1 MSTTIENIIFSG
13 GGHNILVM
21 FGAISHL
28 KKLGYID
35 FTKVKTIDATSAG
48 ALLAFTFMLN
58 ADDDDITKYLIERP
72 WEKVFDVTP
81 EVIFQTFKNKG
92 LFNIR
97 VIEQIMD
104 PIMKSSGFER
114 KITFKELYEK
124 NGIDFN
130 VYVSELNK
138 LEMVKLSHETTP
150 NEQVL
155 EAIYK
160 SCAIP
165 PLFRPVIE
173 GDNCYFDGGVFANY
187 PLHCFLDRMKEKQ
200 IEVDTSKVFGV
211 KLISEMASND
221 KISDD
226 SNITDY
232 IFCIVKKL
240 VQHIVIHREN
250 NLSIPNELLIYTKG
264 MSFDTLKQSIISSDE
279 RKYLLNE
286 GKRYATVYYK
296 YKMKELQLDN
306 TV

>member
-1 MSTTIENIIFSG
+1 MSTIIENIIFSG
-13 GGHNILVM
+13 GGHNILIM

-35 FTKVKTIDATSAG
+35 FTKVKSIDATSAG

-104 PIMKSSGFER
+104 PIMKSSEFER
-114 KITFKELYEK
+114 NITFQELYEK
-124 NGIDFN
+124 NGIGFN

-138 LEMVKLSHETTP
+138 LEMVRLSHETTP
-150 NEQVL
+150 DEQVL

-173 GDNCYFDGGVFANY
+173 GDCCYFDGGVFANY
-187 PLHCFLDRMKEKQ
+187 PLHCFLERMKENQ
-200 IEVDTSKVFGV
+200 EEVDMKKIFGV
-211 KLISEMASND
+211 KLISEMANND
-221 KISDD
+221 KINDD

-232 IFCIVKKL
+232 TFCIIKKL
-240 VQHIVIHREN
+240 VQHIVIHREHN
-250 NLSIPNELLIYTKG
+250 VSIPNELLIYSKG
-264 MSFDTLKQSIISSDE
+264 MSFETLKQSIMSSDE

-286 GKRYATVYYK
+286 GKRYASVYHK